1 MRATLILILAIVLA
15 YFYEAS
21 SLSSDFITSNLAFS
35 TSNLL
40 AGKPWT
46 LVTALFVHAS
56 LVHLFGNMLFLF
68 IFGAALES
76 EVGGARMVGLFF
88 FGGILTFLLGI
99 PLYPVGTPLVG
110 ASAAIFTLSAAIMLI
125 HPTKLT
131 IIILPVGLVAVL
143 FFLENVYAAIAGFGG
158 NIAYYSHVIGFL
170 VGIPFGIIWS
180 KNPLRNLGI
189 TLLMLAVFLLI
200 IYFVLPLFLPKI

>member
-1 MRATLILILAIVLA
+1 MRETQVKLCLRK
-15 YFYEAS
+15 
-21 SLSSDFITSNLAFS
+21 SLSDEGKNWAVCFESDSYSDTRDSS
-35 TSNLL
+35 CVLL
-40 AGKPWT
+40 R
-46 LVTALFVHAS
+46 S
-56 LVHLFGNMLFLF
+56 
-68 IFGAALES
+68 IFP
-76 EVGGARMVGLFF
+76 F
-88 FGGILTFLLGI
+88 FGLHNKQSCLQHFKPSRRQAMEPRDCSIRSCL
-99 PLYPVGTPLVG
+99 P
-110 ASAAIFTLSAAIMLI
+110 LSAAIMLI

-180 KNPLRNLGI
+180 KNPLRNLVI